1 MQSQLSAILFASLFV
16 IPAVAQSPYQRVQQY
31 ASPTIDRWMY
41 PFGGTPGQEVSASIF
56 RTPLDATFNGPAFDD
71 RDAEF
76 VLAFNTAP
84 AIQALRGVNSYRLNS
99 IRVAVTTSN
108 PPRFEY
114 DPTFDSITTTYATT
128 DPEYTADADAGK
140 PVELFAA
147 GYRNGFRAT
156 TITETMPFAF
166 ASPWL
171 EGVRNIFP
179 ASLNANG
186 TSGADLSNQVR
197 DRIEAQP
204 LAIGQVAGLTPGTLV
219 PQGSVMTFE
228 IDLTQPGARAY
239 FQRGLDAGRIVV
251 VVSSLHLT
259 TGGPGGGGGD
269 PNYPAFYTKEN
280 PLNVSIPVAA
290 TLTVD
295 LALSPN
301 IDFNN
306 DDSVYDP
313 QDVDA
318 FLSVFSEGPCIPE
331 TAGCGDIDFNNDGS
345 LFDPQDIDDFLSVFS
360 EGPCSTGNC

>member
-1 MQSQLSAILFASLFV
+1 MQSQLSAIFLAGLCV
-16 IPAVAQSPYQRVQQY
+16 VPVLGQSPYQRVQNY

-41 PFGGTPGQEVSASIF
+41 PFGGTPGQEISASIF

-99 IRVAVTTSN
+99 IRVSVTTSN

-114 DPTFDSITTTYATT
+114 DPTFDSITTTYAAT
-128 DPEYTADADAGK
+128 DPEYTADGDVGK

-147 GYRNGFRAT
+147 GYRNGFRAA
-156 TITETMPFAF
+156 TITETMQFAF

-179 ASLNANG
+179 ASVNANG
-186 TSGADLSNQVR
+186 TSGVDLSNQVR

-204 LAIGQVAGLTPGTLV
+204 LAIGQVAGLTAGELV

-239 FQRGLDAGRIVV
+239 FQRALDQGRIVV
-251 VVSSLHLT
+251 VISSLHLT

-290 TLTVD
+290 TLSVD

-301 IDFNN
+301 VDFNN
-306 DDSVYDP
+306 NDSIYDP
-313 QDVDA
+313 EDIDA
-318 FLSVFSEGPCIPE
+318 FFSVFSEGPCIPA
-331 TAGCGDIDFNNDGS
+331 TAGCGDVDFNNDGS
-345 LFDPQDIDDFLSVFS
+345 LFDPADIDDFLSVFS